1 MTTLT
6 VGNYKLL
13 ITLNATDVIVRA
25 EHQTNKRLYE
35 STFTAD
41 DFPGC
46 DVYGGL
52 EAVGRII
59 LSAFKGADGAS
70 CRLDHERGDA
80 LDYCVNVGG
89 LVPIKYALRLFAK
102 RREPKTQ
109 VVEDVEELR
118 AECAALKAEVKALQ
132 TAATA
137 AAATTPAAI
146 ILPGCPVPIPTYCT
160 QLTLTNKIIKADI
173 PTSICPGK
181 HCDLEH
187 IKNAGY
193 NPSYGQYTI
202 TCKNSPGGMHT
213 IPTKEFMN
221 LWTIQPYDFINNKY
235 TCYNIYNIKE
245 LKHMKHLHTLYLQT
259 NQNLDG
265 SAIGELINLKKLE
278 LNCGALR
285 DIDWITKLIRLEE
298 LNLEGC
304 SMITDVSMCKSL
316 INLTKLNI
324 KGTGV
329 RNTEMLTSSRLAIEK

>member
-13 ITLNATDVIVRA
+13 ITLNAADIIVRA

-52 EAVGRII
+52 EAVGRIL

-89 LVPIKYALRLFAK
+89 LVPIKYTLRLFPK

-109 VVEDVEELR
+109 VAEDVEELR
-118 AECAALKAEVKALQ
+118 AECATLKAEVKALQ
-132 TAATA
+132 TVAA
-137 AAATTPAAI
+137 AAATATPAAI
-146 ILPGCPVPIPTYCT
+146 ILPGCPVPIPTSSV
-160 QLTLTNKIIKADI
+160 QLVLTDKIMGDV
-173 PTSICPGK
+173 PVSICPGK
-181 HCDLEH
+181 HCDIEH
-187 IKNAGY
+187 IKNAAY
-193 NPSYGQYTI
+193 WSYQHNQYAC
-202 TCKNSPGGMHT
+202 TCKNPAGGQHMN
-213 IPTKEFMN
+213 IPTKEFMR
-221 LWTIQPYDFINNKY
+221 LWSLQPYDFTTHRYVCTGTDIS
-235 TCYNIYNIKE
+235 E
-245 LKHMKHLHTLYLQT
+245 LKHMKHLSSLIITNPFLQ
-259 NQNLDG
+259 NG
-265 SAIGELINLKKLE
+265 SVIKDMKRLRTLE
-278 LNCGALR
+278 LHCPQLQ
-285 DIDWITKLIRLEE
+285 DISWLTELTNLQE

-304 SMITDVSMCKSL
+304 TAIKDVSMCKSL
-316 INLTKLNI
+316 TNLIKLNI